1 MKSESNY
8 GSRDFL
14 AIVEV
19 ASNGNDYS
27 CTTQCKKIGAIK
39 FGIDENK
46 KKSD

>member
-1 MKSESNY
+1 MKYEPNH

-19 ASNGNDYS
+19 ASNCNDCS

-39 FGIDENK
+39 FGIEE
-46 KKSD
+46 